1 MTSRWRRSNTGC
13 SRTPHLQLTT
23 LIRGQT
29 SRSVRRSNRCL
40 LNRLTKKWRW
50 RSRWTTLRNLPKFVV
65 TRLEQVGAHSS
76 IAVESSAFRSGS
88 RVGPHLYFGKPWR
101 RHSSQHPLAMV
112 RFFLDAAHHGLS
124 ESRRLHPLAVEN
136 RESFR
141 SLHRFKRIW
150 TLHHSHTLVPPS
162 KTPSTSNKHLIPA
175 ARPRSRLR
183 ITGAYDRN
191 PAASSGE
198 QAN

>member
-1 MTSRWRRSNTGC
+1 MIRSDPRQRRNGDGDRVGRLCGTYRSSSCDSTGAGRCTFGVSRSRAPGIS
-13 SRTPHLQLTT
+13 SRT
-23 LIRGQT
+23 
-29 SRSVRRSNRCL
+29 
-40 LNRLTKKWRW
+40 
-50 RSRWTTLRNLPKFVV
+50 
-65 TRLEQVGAHSS
+65 
-76 IAVESSAFRSGS
+76 GS
-88 RVGPHLYFGKPWR
+88 REWDRHLCFGKPWKR

-124 ESRRLHPLAVEN
+124 ESRRLQPLAVEN

-162 KTPSTSNKHLIPA
+162 KTPSPSNKHLNP
-175 ARPRSRLR
+175 PRDLDHIYALPPHTSGSCSFL
-183 ITGAYDRN
+183 
-191 PAASSGE
+191 GE

>member
-1 MTSRWRRSNTGC
+1 MGSEMCIRDRRLCGTYRSSSCDSTGAGRCTFGVSRSRAPGIS
-13 SRTPHLQLTT
+13 SRTESREWDRHL
-23 LIRGQT
+23 
-29 SRSVRRSNRCL
+29 C
-40 LNRLTKKWRW
+40 
-50 RSRWTTLRNLPKFVV
+50 
-65 TRLEQVGAHSS
+65 
-76 IAVESSAFRSGS
+76 
-88 RVGPHLYFGKPWR
+88 FGKPWQR

-124 ESRRLHPLAVEN
+124 ESRRLQPLAIEN

-141 SLHRFKRIW
+141 CLHRFKRIW
-150 TLHHSHTLVPPS
+150 TLHHPHTLVPPS